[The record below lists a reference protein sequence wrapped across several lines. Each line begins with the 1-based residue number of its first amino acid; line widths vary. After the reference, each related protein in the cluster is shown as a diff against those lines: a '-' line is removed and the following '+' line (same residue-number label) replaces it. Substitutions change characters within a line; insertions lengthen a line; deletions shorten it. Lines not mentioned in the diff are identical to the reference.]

1 MYQTLSPAKFK
12 SKEFN
17 KDESNHLPLKT
28 APKKKVVDAG
38 PCFTNMRYGKL
49 ENVNGIVSA

>member
-1 MYQTLSPAKFK
+1 MYQTLSPTKFK

-17 KDESNHLPLKT
+17 KDESNHPSLKT
-28 APKKKVVDAG
+28 VPKKKLVEGG

-49 ENVNGIVSA
+49 ENVNGIMSA

>member
-1 MYQTLSPAKFK
+1 MYQTLSPTKFK

-28 APKKKVVDAG
+28 APKKKMVEEG